1 MAVDGM
7 WMGMDNDEQ
16 EERVTSQIN
25 VGLDERRLS
34 LLGGVVLAL
43 LGLRQRGPGGLLLI
57 VLGGG
62 MVFRGATGRSLIYER
77 MGVNTAVGN
86 ESGGVSVP
94 HEQGTRIE
102 DAITIGRPRA
112 ELYAFWRDFTNLP
125 RFMDNVESVDIL
137 DERRSRWTVKG
148 PAGSTL
154 SWEAEIVND
163 VPNEKI
169 AWRSLENAQIANAG
183 TVEFKDAPAGRGTE
197 VHVVMEYAPPAG
209 QLGAL
214 VARATGREPKT
225 QVRQELRRFKS
236 LMETGETP
244 TIEGQ
249 TSGREKGELRESQES
264 ERVG

>member
-1 MAVDGM
+1 MAVDRM
-7 WMGMDNDEQ
+7 WMEMDNDEPGKQ
-16 EERVTSQIN
+16 AASQIN

-34 LLGGVVLAL
+34 LLGGVVLLL
-43 LGLRQRGPGGLLLI
+43 LGLRQRGPGGILLML
-57 VLGGG
+57 LGGG
-62 MVFRGATGRSLIYER
+62 MAFRGATGRSLIYDR
-77 MGVNTAVGN
+77 LGVNTAVGKY
-86 ESGGVSVP
+86 GDGVSVP
-94 HEQGTRIE
+94 HEQGIRIE

-125 RFMDNVESVDIL
+125 RFMDNVEAVEIL
-137 DERRSRWTVKG
+137 DEMRSRWTVKG
-148 PAGSTL
+148 PAGTTL
-154 SWEAEIVND
+154 SWDAEIVND
-163 VPNEKI
+163 VPDEKI
-169 AWRSLENAQIANAG
+169 AWRSLDNAQIANAG

-249 TSGREKGELRESQES
+249 TSGREKVEAREAQER
-264 ERVG
+264 ERAG